1 MMILENLIKFSIIA
15 SVIALIGA
23 FIDFMIRYNFE
34 TTSSLLK
41 NIFNRKKKAPTNNKI
56 NIALLTNEI
65 PPIVYGGVATWIIN
79 FINMMENSEK
89 YNVIPVFLAYN
100 DTLPEEYIKK
110 YRGIR
115 IINSPGDIQT
125 HFKDIDICV
134 NNLWVSLETII
145 EIKTLFPKTHIITVC
160 HSLIRMEHITNLGS
174 QYTNN
179 FNDQETTFQH
189 SDSVVLISNAEEEYY
204 KLFGYDKFRANTRVI
219 YNSYI
224 PKYDDIPFSADYT
237 CNDVGYL
244 GRHVPRKRPEIPIKA
259 VEYLKQKTIKVFN
272 MGVDYDKYDNAY
284 WRELDKLHGDQ
295 LNIIPFTSDEKIKDS
310 YWKNIGVN
318 SIIGIYEPFGYTCAE
333 AIDRG
338 IPIICQN
345 IDGPKEIVEEVK
357 AYIYSYEVDKDDY
370 ARDIVNFSDTLE
382 KFWNTPPEVRRTN
395 AIKARKALDKLRPEI
410 IKKEWE
416 DLMDEIIH

>member
-1 MMILENLIKFSIIA
+1 MITENLIKFSII
-15 SVIALIGA
+15 SSIIALIGA
-23 FIDFMIRYNFE
+23 FIEYLIITQFTNATE
-34 TTSSLLK
+34 NLK
-41 NIFNRKKKAPTNNKI
+41 KIFSNKKTDAGNNKI

-79 FINMMENSEK
+79 FINMMDDSER

-110 YRGIR
+110 YKGIR
-115 IINSPGDIQT
+115 IINNPNDIGE
-125 HFKDIDICV
+125 HFKDIDICI

-145 EIKTLFPKTHIITVC
+145 EIKTLFPKIHIITVC

-189 SDSVVLISNAEEEYY
+189 SDSVVLISNAEEKYY
-204 KLFGYDKFRANTRVI
+204 KLFGYDKFKASTSVI

-224 PKYDDIPFSADYT
+224 PKYDDEPFEANYESDWL
-237 CNDVGYL
+237 GYL

-259 VEYLKQKTIKVFN
+259 VEFLKNKAVKVFN

-284 WRELDKLHGDQ
+284 WRKLEKKYSEQ
-295 LNIIPFTSDEKIKDS
+295 LNIIPFTTDKTIKEN
-310 YWKNIGVN
+310 YWKNIGIN

-345 IDGPKEIVEEVK
+345 IDGPKEIVEEIK
-357 AYIYSYEVDKDDY
+357 DYIYSYDVDKDDY
-370 ARDIVNFSDTLE
+370 QNDILNFSKTLE
-382 KFWNTPPEVRRTN
+382 KVWNTPPEVRRSN

-410 IKKEWE
+410 IKKKWE
-416 DLMDEIIH
+416 DLMDEVLH

>member
-1 MMILENLIKFSIIA
+1 MITENLIKFSIIS
-15 SVIALIGA
+15 SVIALIGV
-23 FIDFMIRYNFE
+23 FIDFLIRHNFA
-34 TTSSLLK
+34 TATDALK
-41 NIFNRKKKAPTNNKI
+41 NILNRKKTNSTNNKI

-65 PPIVYGGVATWIIN
+65 PPIVYGGVATWIVN
-79 FINMMENSEK
+79 FINMMEGSER

-100 DTLPEEYIKK
+100 DSLSEEDINK
-110 YRGIR
+110 YKGIR
-115 IINSPGDIQT
+115 VINNPEDIGQ
-125 HFKDIDICV
+125 HFKDIDICI

-145 EIKTLFPKTHIITVC
+145 EIKNLFPKIHIITVC

-189 SDSVVLISNAEEEYY
+189 SDSVVLISNAEEKYY
-204 KLFGYDKFRANTRVI
+204 KLFGYDKFDATTQVI

-224 PKYDDIPFSADYT
+224 PKYDDQPFEANYNSD
-237 CNDVGYL
+237 NVGYL

-259 VEYLKQKTIKVFN
+259 VKYLKNDTIKVFN

-284 WRELDKLHGDQ
+284 WRKLEKEYVDQ
-295 LNIIPFTSDEKIKDS
+295 LNIIPFTSDKKIKDY
-310 YWKNIGVN
+310 YWRNIGIN

-338 IPIICQN
+338 VPIICQD

-357 AYIYSYEVDKDDY
+357 EYIYSYEVDKDDY
-370 ARDIVNFSDTLE
+370 DNDILNFSKTLE
-382 KFWNTPPEVRRTN
+382 KLWNTPPEVRRSN

-410 IKKEWE
+410 IKKQWE
-416 DLMDEIIH
+416 DLMDEVLH